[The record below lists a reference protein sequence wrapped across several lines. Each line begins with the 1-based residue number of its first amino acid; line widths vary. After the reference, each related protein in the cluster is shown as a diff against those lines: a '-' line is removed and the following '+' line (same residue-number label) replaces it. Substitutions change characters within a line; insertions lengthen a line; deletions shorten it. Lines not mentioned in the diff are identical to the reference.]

1 MQVRSLS
8 FVVKVDIDYSNVL
21 HQLQQNQAQ
30 AIAQIILNAIARAW
44 EVGSLQALE
53 ELESAIAR
61 SNYQS

>member
-1 MQVRSLS
+1 MARSLS
-8 FVVKVDIDYSNVL
+8 FAIEVDTDYSNVL

-30 AIAQIILNAIARAW
+30 AIAQIIPNAIALAW
-44 EVGSLQALE
+44 EVGSLQALK